1 MLKKSLAIRILK
13 LVTKGEFKLCHR
25 MVVPIAS
32 LPGFAFWLFCETS
45 YVYKLH
51 SITSSVNQ
59 DNISYRVAIKI

>member
-1 MLKKSLAIRILK
+1 
-13 LVTKGEFKLCHR
+13 

-32 LPGFAFWLFCETS
+32 LPGFVFWLFRETS

-51 SITSSVNQ
+51 SVTSSVNQ